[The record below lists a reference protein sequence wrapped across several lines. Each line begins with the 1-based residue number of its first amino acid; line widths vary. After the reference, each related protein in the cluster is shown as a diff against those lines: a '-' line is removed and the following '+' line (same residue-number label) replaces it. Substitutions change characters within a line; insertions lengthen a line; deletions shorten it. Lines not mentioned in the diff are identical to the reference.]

1 MNPICLLCRAA
12 KSIRPDPIWKI
23 SSSDPIK
30 LLTKPIRCIFANPIR
45 LWSDRSKPD
54 PIWKSDRV
62 GLKIKKNKINETK
75 WQTKQTIKQI
85 LDLNEKNMW
94 THTRTHTTRSYTK
107 RARASEI
114 GDGETPNSNRT
125 KNNKQ
130 SLMQPREAKPSL
142 QPRSANAIYY
152 TSTATACCR
161 LLHLGSH

>member
-23 SSSDPIK
+23 SSSDPIR
-30 LLTKPIRCIFANPIR
+30 LLTKPIRCIFANLIR

-125 KNNKQ
+125 KQ
-130 SLMQPREAKPSL
+130 QQAITDATT
-142 QPRSANAIYY
+142 RSQAIA
-152 TSTATACCR
+152 ATAKR
-161 LLHLGSH
+161 QFDLLQLDCYCLLSFASPR